1 MDATYF
7 SAVAGLAGAAIGGMT
22 SFGSSWLNQR
32 AQLRVQTLST
42 ARAARET
49 LYVEFIK
56 EGSRLYADALS
67 HERDEI
73 NDVVNLYAIVAHL
86 RMVSTEKIVD
96 AAEAVIDAVIKAYSG
111 PNHNLS
117 ELRELATTGALDPF
131 REFGRV
137 CREELSRYRTQ
148 EPLRKE

>member
-1 MDATYF
+1 VNPTYF
-7 SAVAGLAGAAIGGMT
+7 SALAGLAGAAIGGMT

-42 ARAARET
+42 ARAQREN

-56 EGSRLYADALS
+56 ESSRLYADALS

-86 RMVSTEKIVD
+86 RMVSTETIVD
-96 AAEAVIDAVIKAYSG
+96 SAEAVIDAVIKAYSG
-111 PNHNLS
+111 PNRSLS
-117 ELRELATTGALDPF
+117 ELRELATSGALDPF
-131 REFGRV
+131 REFGRAA
-137 CREELSRYRTQ
+137 RHELSRYRTQ
-148 EPLRKE
+148 PLSEE